1 MHSLPLCR
9 QTTDQPSTKEKTMA
23 TFSFNASTIEPMQP
37 RSFGPLPNGDYE
49 MIIVKSD
56 VKATKAG
63 TGHYLELEMQV
74 VAGEFSGRRHWERLN
89 VDNPNKTAQDI
100 AEAALAA
107 LCFAVGVTD
116 MTDTVQLHDI
126 PFVAHV
132 EIDRKE
138 PDRNRI
144 TGYATAGAAKPASAP
159 APAARPAAAPAAAAP
174 ARKPWEK

>member
-1 MHSLPLCR
+1 
-9 QTTDQPSTKEKTMA
+9 MA
-23 TFSFNASTIEPMQP
+23 TFNFNANSVEPMQP
-37 RSFGPLPNGDYE
+37 RTYGPLPAGDYE

-56 VKATKAG
+56 VKPTKAG

-74 VAGEFSGRRHWERLN
+74 VSGESSGRRHWERLN
-89 VDNPNKTAQDI
+89 VDNPNKQAEEI
-100 AEAALAA
+100 AKEALAA

-116 MTDTVQLHDI
+116 MEDTVQLHDI
-126 PFVAHV
+126 PFVAHM

-144 TGYATAGAAKPASAP
+144 TGYMTVNGP
-159 APAARPAAAPAAAAP
+159 APAGAKPAAAPTPRPAAPAPAAAP

>member
-1 MHSLPLCR
+1 
-9 QTTDQPSTKEKTMA
+9 MA
-23 TFSFNASTIEPMQP
+23 TFNFNAAGIEPMQP

-49 MIIVKSD
+49 MIITKSD

-74 VAGEFSGRRHWERLN
+74 VSGEHSGRRHWERLN

-116 MTDTVQLHDI
+116 MTDTAQLHDI

-144 TGYATAGAAKPASAP
+144 VGYASIGAAKPAAP
-159 APAARPAAAPAAAAP
+159 APAARPAPAAAAP

>member
-1 MHSLPLCR
+1 
-9 QTTDQPSTKEKTMA
+9 MA
-23 TFSFNASTIEPMQP
+23 TFNFNANSVEPMQP
-37 RSFGPLPNGDYE
+37 RTYGPLPAGDYE

-56 VKATKAG
+56 VKPTKAG

-74 VAGEFSGRRHWERLN
+74 VSGEASGRRHWERLN
-89 VDNPNKTAQDI
+89 VDNPNKQAEEI
-100 AEAALAA
+100 AKEALAA

-116 MTDTVQLHDI
+116 VEDTVQLHDI
-126 PFVAHV
+126 PFVAHM

-144 TGYATAGAAKPASAP
+144 TGYATAGAAKPAAP
-159 APAARPAAAPAAAAP
+159 APAARPAALAPAAAP

>member
-1 MHSLPLCR
+1 
-9 QTTDQPSTKEKTMA
+9 MA
-23 TFSFNASTIEPMQP
+23 NFNFNASTVEPMQP
-37 RSFGPLPNGDYE
+37 RSYGPLPAGDYE

-56 VKATKAG
+56 VKPTKAG

-74 VAGEFSGRRHWERLN
+74 VSGESSGRRHWERLN

-100 AEAALAA
+100 AEAALAS

-116 MTDTVQLHDI
+116 MTDTVQLHDL

-144 TGYATAGAAKPASAP
+144 MGYATANVTALKPA
-159 APAARPAAAPAAAAP
+159 APAARPAAPAASAP

>member
-1 MHSLPLCR
+1 
-9 QTTDQPSTKEKTMA
+9 MA
-23 TFSFNASTIEPMQP
+23 TFNFNANSVEPMQP
-37 RSFGPLPNGDYE
+37 RTYGPLPAGDYE

-56 VKATKAG
+56 VKPTKAG

-74 VAGEFSGRRHWERLN
+74 VSGESSGRRHWERLN
-89 VDNPNKTAQDI
+89 VDNPNKQAEEI
-100 AEAALAA
+100 AKEALAA

-116 MTDTVQLHDI
+116 MEDTVQLHDI
-126 PFVAHV
+126 PFVAHM

-144 TGYATAGAAKPASAP
+144 TGYATAGAA
-159 APAARPAAAPAAAAP
+159 PAAKPAAAPTPRPAAPAPAAAP